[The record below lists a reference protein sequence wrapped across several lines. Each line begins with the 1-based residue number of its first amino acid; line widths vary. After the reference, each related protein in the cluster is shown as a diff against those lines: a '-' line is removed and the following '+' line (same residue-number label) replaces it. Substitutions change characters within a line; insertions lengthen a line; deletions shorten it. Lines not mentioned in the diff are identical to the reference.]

1 MPYKNKTRKM
11 KGGKIPMYNDN
22 FFVFDGTYS
31 VIYKNHYIFKTNV
44 VDTITLSHNYE
55 YLESTP
61 EEIQLADQNLEKE
74 KFVDLNFEKSTV
86 FKNDNIDITL
96 NYINS
101 FELLGSPGYNEE
113 LQERDLKAENF
124 DMDGVF
130 NYILNCK
137 ERDNP
142 AHKKFI
148 ESLSDIFLI
157 SNENGKYVY
166 SDINGKHNLLSKYS
180 FIYKLKPLIEIL
192 LDDTFDVETNNTN
205 EMRITLIDKIIDMFP
220 PIPHENLFPP
230 PSHVMPPPPPSHV
243 MPPPP
248 PPQHKIKQKTKKEK
262 KLVDEKT
269 KKEKKLVDVPTG
281 DYNSENLIKWMEQE
295 NQNSSFKF
303 NNFIDIMDM
312 MKVYSSYTNNIN
324 KNINFEDDIK
334 AKYGE
339 KMKTKSNLKDRLSD
353 YLISEANDILK
364 LKTDVFDYLKKTTLH
379 YDSPGTHYTFTNKP
393 RFWSDPVISKD
404 IALDLRGFLILFY
417 IYKRSKKPILAMNGR
432 HPLYPISIKLF
443 IESLFNVPNM
453 TEHLN
458 HDISDFQTKYPKS
471 YSMRT
476 VCIIDNN
483 KFIYSE
489 CAGRGLFEVFKFI
502 CAGDDLN
509 FHKEYLPDDANEKIK
524 QLFDEYR
531 SFEKMTKDK
540 KPDVDK
546 SFFKFTEIINN
557 VSGLHYKRN
566 EKGIIYELAS
576 PKFYEYLYY
585 FLNNNFMPNGYDIN
599 HIFDNIKNPNITITP
614 SNDKLILENKHFY
627 LTLLIGPGHTTTSY
641 IEKKSHSTKI
651 YINNKTLRYLILTN
665 KGIDD
670 SINSIQTTNVTN
682 MNMLF
687 YIDFVRIIIP
697 NNISSWDVSN
707 VKDMSQMFVFCER
720 FNEPLDSWNV
730 ENVENMSSMFKYC
743 SSFNQPLN
751 NWKVENVKNMN
762 QMFKECKSFNQPL
775 DGWNVENVTDMEE
788 MFRACKLFNQ
798 PLNSWNVKNVTTM
811 DHMFKECKSFDQPLN
826 RWNVQNVKTMG
837 EMFKDCVFF
846 NQPLGHVDAHPGW
859 NVSNVTDMTGMFQGC
874 ENFNQPLNS
883 WIVSNVTSTFS
894 MFQGCEKFNQPLDN
908 WNVSNVIYMNGMFKN
923 CKAFNQPLKSW
934 NVSNVPNMLSMFEG
948 CENFNQPLDSW
959 DVSNVESMTAMFKNC
974 KNFNQPLNS
983 WKIQN
988 KTSTF
993 MMFHG
998 CINMS
1003 ESNKPNKINNGGR
1016 KTRKINKKNK

>member
-1 MPYKNKTRKM
+1 MSYKQKTRKKRFV
-11 KGGKIPMYNDN
+11 KGGKIPTYNDN
-22 FFVFDGTYS
+22 FFVFDGIYS
-31 VIYKNHYIFKTNV
+31 VIHKNHYIFKTNAAE
-44 VDTITLSHNYE
+44 TITLTDNYE
-55 YLESTP
+55 YLKSTTD
-61 EEIQLADQNLEKE
+61 EIHLADQNLEKE
-74 KFVDLNFEKSTV
+74 KFVDLNFENSTV

-101 FELLGSPGYNEE
+101 FELLGSPVYNEE
-113 LQERDLKAENF
+113 LEERGLKAEDF
-124 DMDGVF
+124 DMDSVF

-205 EMRITLIDKIIDMFP
+205 EMRIALIDKIIDMFP
-220 PIPHENLFPP
+220 PMPHENLFPP
-230 PSHVMPPPPPSHV
+230 PLSSHI

-248 PPQHKIKQKTKKEK
+248 PPPPPHQTKQKTKKM
-262 KLVDEKT
+262 
-269 KKEKKLVDVPTG
+269 KEKKLVDVPTG

-324 KNINFEDDIK
+324 KNINFENDIK

-353 YLISEANDILK
+353 YLISEATDILQ

-443 IESLFNVPNM
+443 IESLFNVSNM

-458 HDISDFQTKYPKS
+458 YDISEFQTKYPKS

-483 KFIYSE
+483 KFIYPE

-509 FHKEYLPDDANEKIK
+509 FHKEYLPDDTNEKIK
-524 QLFDEYR
+524 QLFDEYG

-557 VSGLHYKRN
+557 VSGLQYKRN
-566 EKGIIYELAS
+566 EKGIIYELTS

-585 FLNNNFMPNGYDIN
+585 FFNNNFMPNGYDIN

-670 SINSIQTTNVTN
+670 SVNSIQTTNVTN

-707 VKDMSQMFVFCER
+707 VKDMSWMFFFYTG
-720 FNEPLDSWNV
+720 FNQPLDSWNV
-730 ENVENMSSMFKYC
+730 ENVENMSSMFYKC

-751 NWKVENVKNMN
+751 NWNVKNVKNMN
-762 QMFKECKSFNQPL
+762 QMFRDCISFNQPL

-788 MFRACKLFNQ
+788 MFRGCKLFNQ
-798 PLNSWNVKNVTTM
+798 PLNSWNVQNVTTM
-811 DHMFKECKSFDQPLN
+811 NGVFKECKSFNQPLG
-826 RWNVQNVKTMG
+826 RVDDAHPGWNVSNVKTMG
-837 EMFKDCVFF
+837 EMFKDCVNF
-846 NQPLGHVDAHPGW
+846 NQPLDSW
-859 NVSNVTDMTGMFQGC
+859 DVSNVTDMTGMFQGC
-874 ENFNQPLNS
+874 TLFNQPLDS
-883 WIVSNVTSTFS
+883 WIVSNVTSTYS
-894 MFQGCEKFNQPLDN
+894 MFQECEKFNQPLDS

-923 CKAFNQPLKSW
+923 CKA
-934 NVSNVPNMLSMFEG
+934 
-948 CENFNQPLDSW
+948 
-959 DVSNVESMTAMFKNC
+959 
-974 KNFNQPLNS
+974 FNQPLNS

-1003 ESNKPNKINNGGR
+1003 ESNKPTKINNGGR
-1016 KTRKINKKNK
+1016 KTRKINKKTNNIL